1 MGKLEK
7 FGVKKI
13 IVIDDNY
20 RSEDFK
26 LTGFKE
32 TDIANISNQLV
43 YFSDE
48 ISIESL
54 FNNNADATIGDFFQQ
69 NRLSHE
75 DKKEV
80 IEILSAIT
88 SISDRYKV
96 LKEDIGE
103 NNIVSFDPN
112 KSEDIVQF
120 KTDITKNQ
128 ECTFIVL
135 DRILDENNPENS
147 RALLKEVMRSIDS
160 ALKTNK
166 LLFMVM
172 YSTQVPTPLK
182 DYEAVKEY
190 LKTMVGLEDDDSLI
204 NSEFPLHVN
213 FVDKNESSEDI
224 LEKFTIGLRRSQK
237 ASFTTLFDTSFNES
251 MNKMRERVWELGN
264 NEFLFYYNYLNEG
277 QHIDDIIFDIFNA
290 NFKNYYNLEKNEAYG
305 NIINP
310 LRKSAQ
316 MFALEKTDIGKKS
329 NKKYIKSLRLIK
341 EFDFYF
347 KNENHLLSVS
357 KSDDISFGDVV
368 RIGNDDYLIISQDC
382 DTTIRNENGRKLDSI
397 TLLKLKKTTTTL
409 PEKFSEILKTVINN
423 PNKYLSVALKDFYS
437 LDDNNVLNLY
447 FKNLGVEFVDINK
460 FLSLPEGGE
469 NDFIEIFKNTE
480 VSEKKV
486 IEYQVA
492 YGSKLLTLKSFWL
505 DVLLVRDESL
515 TYRSIHD
522 GSTIV
527 TKESIE
533 ASKELRY
540 ATKDELVKKFNNELE
555 KFSNLEKDTIVN
567 ILNTQILSDFLTIN
581 PFFDA
586 NETLQGF
593 EIEKYKRI
601 GHLDLLSSMELHNE
615 ALHNQARIARNLEM
629 LF

>member
-1 MGKLEK
+1 M
-7 FGVKKI
+7 
-13 IVIDDNY
+13 
-20 RSEDFK
+20 
-26 LTGFKE
+26 
-32 TDIANISNQLV
+32 
-43 YFSDE
+43 
-48 ISIESL
+48 
-54 FNNNADATIGDFFQQ
+54 
-69 NRLSHE
+69 
-75 DKKEV
+75 
-80 IEILSAIT
+80 
-88 SISDRYKV
+88 
-96 LKEDIGE
+96 
-103 NNIVSFDPN
+103 
-112 KSEDIVQF
+112 
-120 KTDITKNQ
+120 
-128 ECTFIVL
+128 
-135 DRILDENNPENS
+135 
-147 RALLKEVMRSIDS
+147 
-160 ALKTNK
+160 
-166 LLFMVM
+166 
-172 YSTQVPTPLK
+172 
-182 DYEAVKEY
+182 
-190 LKTMVGLEDDDSLI
+190 
-204 NSEFPLHVN
+204 
-213 FVDKNESSEDI
+213 
-224 LEKFTIGLRRSQK
+224 
-237 ASFTTLFDTSFNES
+237 
-251 MNKMRERVWELGN
+251 
-264 NEFLFYYNYLNEG
+264 
-277 QHIDDIIFDIFNA
+277 
-290 NFKNYYNLEKNEAYG
+290 
-305 NIINP
+305 
-310 LRKSAQ
+310 
-316 MFALEKTDIGKKS
+316 
-329 NKKYIKSLRLIK
+329 
-341 EFDFYF
+341 
-347 KNENHLLSVS
+347 LSVS

-368 RIGNDDYLIISQDC
+368 SIGNDDYLIISQDC

-515 TYRSIHD
+515 PYRSIHD